1 MKFQLGR
8 NTCARKQ
15 AHFSARKSEP
25 RALETRRVFMPRF
38 WPVFGAGNPH
48 LAIGKPI
55 YGLEITTGN
64 WAGNPARISTR
75 WCQKAGLKTSPLSMA
90 PESRSAPNHAAAGST
105 SCIRCAPKRPSQWRR
120 RRVPFLRHPTPPS
133 HGGRMSWKLSRTRSP
148 APPPTTTAQKAHT
161 HVPRTQT
168 YENKQTKKQ
177 TN

>member
-1 MKFQLGR
+1 M
-8 NTCARKQ
+8 
-15 AHFSARKSEP
+15 
-25 RALETRRVFMPRF
+25 ALEIPTGPKHLRQKTGSFFSPQIRAK
-38 WPVFGAGNPH
+38 GAGNWAGFH
-48 LAIGKPI
+48 AQILASARGWESASSIGITIGKPI

-105 SCIRCAPKRPSQWRR
+105 SCIRCAPKRPPQWRR

-133 HGGRMSWKLSRTRSP
+133 HLGGRLSSGKPSRTRSP

-161 HVPRTQT
+161 HVPRT
-168 YENKQTKKQ
+168 
-177 TN
+177 